1 MQIYCINFLREVQI
15 PVIAT
20 CLHLIPPFLNMT
32 LIKSII
38 SILSFSLFLV
48 FPMNAEEE
56 VFEHTVGESQGSSIF
71 GIEFDPAV
79 YLNLTGLLESD
90 TPVSDLATNEHD
102 PSRDYQVHPIEL
114 HTNFVFS
121 DQLKGTVHSIALES
135 MDKDWEFALEQV
147 KLSYDLNDSLSITGG
162 QFLNRFGF
170 QNEHCV
176 HAWDF
181 VNLHLQNS
189 RFLNEGEMT
198 TRGISVDY
206 TPSSR
211 WSFNFSAGKA
221 RVHEHDH
228 GHHGHGEHHDDHGDE
243 HHDDHEGE
251 DHDDHEGEDHDD
263 HEGEEHHDD
272 HEGEEHDD
280 HHMEADGIN
289 ISDVIGTADVRYYLD
304 ADQTTMI
311 SGSLAVGENEF
322 GTNTWLYGVGIQ
334 KLWGGHD
341 HGNGLEFCKG
351 SIKLK
356 AEAIGRSAEV
366 KHEDGDS
373 DDVSD
378 WGYYASIFY
387 GLDELTTISARHGYV
402 SELEEL
408 ELEDRNR
415 TSLALSRNISDNVLA
430 RIQYDYN
437 RSGSAENEHAIW
449 LQFKI
454 AIGASLDC
462 HDNCNH

>member
-1 MQIYCINFLREVQI
+1 MK
-15 PVIAT
+15 
-20 CLHLIPPFLNMT
+20 
-32 LIKSII
+32 LIKST
-38 SILSFSLFLV
+38 ILSLSLLAIA
-48 FPMNAEEE
+48 PALAEEE
-56 VFEHTVGESQGSSIF
+56 VFELNVGENSGSSIF
-71 GIEFDPAV
+71 GIDFDPV
-79 YLNLTGLLESD
+79 VHLNLTGLLESD

-102 PSRDYQVHPIEL
+102 PSRDYQIHPIEL
-114 HTNFVFS
+114 HTNYGFT
-121 DQLKGTVHSIALES
+121 DQIKGTVHITALEG
-135 MDKDWEFALEQV
+135 MDKGWEMELEQV
-147 KLSYDLNDSLSITGG
+147 KLTYDVNDSLSITGG

-176 HAWDF
+176 HGWDF
-181 VNLHLQNS
+181 VNQHLQNS
-189 RFLNEGEMT
+189 RFLNEGELI
-198 TRGISVDY
+198 TRGISLDY
-206 TPSSR
+206 TPNSR
-211 WSFNFSAGKA
+211 WSFNVSAGKA

-228 GHHGHGEHHDDHGDE
+228 HGHGDHHDDHGDE
-243 HHDDHEGE
+243 HHDDHGGEDHDDHEGE

-263 HEGEEHHDD
+263 HGDEH
-272 HEGEEHDD
+272 GD
-280 HHMEADGIN
+280 HHMEAEGIN
-289 ISDVIGTADVRYYLD
+289 ISDVIGSADVRYYLD

-322 GTNTWLYGVGIQ
+322 GTNTWVYGVGLQ

-341 HGNGLEFCKG
+341 HGNGQEFCAG

-378 WGYYASIFY
+378 WGFYTSIFY
-387 GLDELTTISARHGYV
+387 GLDEMTTISARHGYV

-415 TSLALSRNISDNVLA
+415 TSLAFSRNLSDNVLT

-437 RSGSAENEHAIW
+437 RSDSMESEHALW

-454 AIGASLDC
+454 AIGGSVDC
-462 HDNCNH
+462 HEYCNH

>member
-1 MQIYCINFLREVQI
+1 MK
-15 PVIAT
+15 
-20 CLHLIPPFLNMT
+20 
-32 LIKSII
+32 LIKST
-38 SILSFSLFLV
+38 ILSLSLLAIA
-48 FPMNAEEE
+48 PALAEEE
-56 VFEHTVGESQGSSIF
+56 VFELNVGENSGSSIF
-71 GIEFDPAV
+71 GIDFDPV
-79 YLNLTGLLESD
+79 VHLNLTGLLESD

-102 PSRDYQVHPIEL
+102 PSRDYQIHPIEL
-114 HTNFVFS
+114 HTNYGFT
-121 DQLKGTVHSIALES
+121 DQIKGTVHITALEG
-135 MDKDWEFALEQV
+135 MDKGWEMELEQV
-147 KLSYDLNDSLSITGG
+147 KLTYDVNDSLSITGG

-176 HAWDF
+176 HGWDF
-181 VNLHLQNS
+181 VNQHLQNS
-189 RFLNEGEMT
+189 RFLNEGELI
-198 TRGISVDY
+198 TRGISLDY
-206 TPSSR
+206 TPNSR
-211 WSFNFSAGKA
+211 WSFNVSAGKA

-228 GHHGHGEHHDDHGDE
+228 HGHGDHHDDHGDE
-243 HHDDHEGE
+243 HHDDHGGE

-263 HEGEEHHDD
+263 HGDEHDD
-272 HEGEEHDD
+272 HEGEDHDDHGDEHGD
-280 HHMEADGIN
+280 HHMEAEGIN
-289 ISDVIGTADVRYYLD
+289 ISDVIGSADVRYYLD

-322 GTNTWLYGVGIQ
+322 GTNTWVYGVGLQ

-341 HGNGLEFCKG
+341 HGNGQEFCAG

-378 WGYYASIFY
+378 WGFYTSIFY
-387 GLDELTTISARHGYV
+387 GLDEMTTISARHGYV

-415 TSLALSRNISDNVLA
+415 TSLAFSRNLSDNVLT

-437 RSGSAENEHAIW
+437 RSDSMESEHALW

-454 AIGASLDC
+454 AIGGSVDC
-462 HDNCNH
+462 HEYCNH

>member
-1 MQIYCINFLREVQI
+1 MF
-15 PVIAT
+15 IA
-20 CLHLIPPFLNMT
+20 L
-32 LIKSII
+32 
-38 SILSFSLFLV
+38 
-48 FPMNAEEE
+48 PMNAEE
-56 VFEHTVGESQGSSIF
+56 VFEHTVGESSGSSIL
-71 GIEFDPAV
+71 GVDFDPIV
-79 YLNLTGLLESD
+79 HLN
-90 TPVSDLATNEHD
+90 
-102 PSRDYQVHPIEL
+102 QVHPIEL
-114 HTNFVFS
+114 HTNYGFS
-121 DQLKGTVHSIALES
+121 DQLRGAVHVTALES
-135 MDKDWEFALEQV
+135 MDKDWEMELEQV
-147 KLSYDLNDSLSITGG
+147 KLTYDLNDSLSITGG

-170 QNEHCV
+170 ANEHCV

-181 VNLHLQNS
+181 VN
-189 RFLNEGEMT
+189 

-228 GHHGHGEHHDDHGDE
+228 GHHGHGDHHDDHGDE
-243 HHDDHEGE
+243 HHDDHDDHEGE
-251 DHDDHEGEDHDD
+251 EHDDHEGEEHDDHEGEEHDD

-272 HEGEEHDD
+272 HEGEEHGDHD
-280 HHMEADGIN
+280 EHHMEADGIN
-289 ISDVIGTADVRYYLD
+289 ISDVIGSADVRYYLD
-304 ADQTTMI
+304 DDRTTMI

-322 GTNTWLYGVGIQ
+322 GTNTWLYGIGLQ

-341 HGNGLEFCKG
+341 HGNGQEFCSG

-378 WGYYASIFY
+378 WGFYASIFY
-387 GLDELTTISARHGYV
+387 GLDEMTTISARHGYV

-415 TSLALSRNISDNVLA
+415 TSLALSRNLSDNVLA

-437 RSGSAENEHAIW
+437 RSDSMDNEHAIW

-454 AIGASLDC
+454 AIGTTLDC
-462 HDNCNH
+462 HANCNH

>member
-1 MQIYCINFLREVQI
+1 MK
-15 PVIAT
+15 
-20 CLHLIPPFLNMT
+20 
-32 LIKSII
+32 LIKST
-38 SILSFSLFLV
+38 ILSLSLLAV
-48 FPMNAEEE
+48 TPALAEEE
-56 VFEHTVGESQGSSIF
+56 VFELNVGESSGSSIF
-71 GIEFDPAV
+71 GIDFDPV
-79 YLNLTGLLESD
+79 VHLNLTGLLESD

-102 PSRDYQVHPIEL
+102 PSRDYQIHPIEL
-114 HTNFVFS
+114 HTNYGFT
-121 DQLKGTVHSIALES
+121 DQIKGALHITALEG
-135 MDKDWEFALEQV
+135 MDKDWEIELEQV
-147 KLSYDLNDSLSITGG
+147 KLTYDLNDEISITGG

-170 QNEHCV
+170 ANEHCV

-181 VNLHLQNS
+181 VNQHLQNS
-189 RFLNEGEMT
+189 RFLNEGELI

-206 TPSSR
+206 TPNSR

-228 GHHGHGEHHDDHGDE
+228 GHHGHGEHHDDHGEE

-251 DHDDHEGEDHDD
+251 DHHDD

-272 HEGEEHDD
+272 HESEEHGDHDD
-280 HHMEADGIN
+280 HHMEVDGIN
-289 ISDVIGTADVRYYLD
+289 ISDVIGSADVRYYLD
-304 ADQTTMI
+304 DDRTTMI

-322 GTNTWLYGVGIQ
+322 GTNTWLYGIGLQ

-341 HGNGLEFCKG
+341 HGNGQEFCSG

-378 WGYYASIFY
+378 WGFYASIFY
-387 GLDELTTISARHGYV
+387 GLDEMTTISARHGYV

-408 ELEDRNR
+408 ELDDRNR
-415 TSLALSRNISDNVLA
+415 TSLALSRNLSDNVLA

-437 RSGSAENEHAIW
+437 RSDSMDNEHAIW

-454 AIGASLDC
+454 AIGTTLDC
-462 HDNCNH
+462 HANCNH

>member
-1 MQIYCINFLREVQI
+1 MKS
-15 PVIAT
+15 
-20 CLHLIPPFLNMT
+20 
-32 LIKSII
+32 IKYII
-38 SILSFSLFLV
+38 SILSLSMFIAL
-48 FPMNAEEE
+48 PMNAEE
-56 VFEHTVGESQGSSIF
+56 VFEHTVGESLGSSIL
-71 GIEFDPAV
+71 GVDFDPV
-79 YLNLTGLLESD
+79 VHLNLTGLLESD

-114 HTNFVFS
+114 HTNYGFS
-121 DQLKGTVHSIALES
+121 DQLRGAVHVTALES
-135 MDKDWEFALEQV
+135 MDKDWEMELEQV
-147 KLSYDLNDSLSITGG
+147 KLTYDLNDSLSITGG

-170 QNEHCV
+170 ANEHCV

-181 VNLHLQNS
+181 VNQHLQNS
-189 RFLNEGEMT
+189 RFLNEGELI

-228 GHHGHGEHHDDHGDE
+228 GHHGHGDHHDDHGDE
-243 HHDDHEGE
+243 HHDDHDDHEGE
-251 DHDDHEGEDHDD
+251 EHDDHEGEEHDDHEGEEHDD

-272 HEGEEHDD
+272 HEGEEHGDHD
-280 HHMEADGIN
+280 EHHMEADGIN
-289 ISDVIGTADVRYYLD
+289 ISDVIGSADVRYYLD
-304 ADQTTMI
+304 DDRTTMI

-322 GTNTWLYGVGIQ
+322 GTNTWLYGIGLQ

-341 HGNGLEFCKG
+341 HGNGQEFCSG

-378 WGYYASIFY
+378 WGFYASIFY
-387 GLDELTTISARHGYV
+387 GLDEMTTISARHGYV

-415 TSLALSRNISDNVLA
+415 TSLALSRNLSDNVLA

-437 RSGSAENEHAIW
+437 RSDSMDNEHAIW

-454 AIGASLDC
+454 AIGTTLDC
-462 HDNCNH
+462 HANCNH

>member
-1 MQIYCINFLREVQI
+1 MK
-15 PVIAT
+15 
-20 CLHLIPPFLNMT
+20 
-32 LIKSII
+32 LIKSTILSL
-38 SILSFSLFLV
+38 SILAIAPAL
-48 FPMNAEEE
+48 AEEE
-56 VFEHTVGESQGSSIF
+56 VFELNVGENSGSSIF
-71 GIEFDPAV
+71 GIDFDPV
-79 YLNLTGLLESD
+79 VHLNLTGLLESD

-102 PSRDYQVHPIEL
+102 PSRDYQIHPIEL
-114 HTNFVFS
+114 HTNYGFT
-121 DQLKGTVHSIALES
+121 DQIKGTVHITALEG
-135 MDKDWEFALEQV
+135 MDKGWEMELEQV
-147 KLSYDLNDSLSITGG
+147 KLTYDVNDSLSITGG

-176 HAWDF
+176 HGWDF
-181 VNLHLQNS
+181 VNQHLQNS
-189 RFLNEGEMT
+189 RFLNEGELI
-198 TRGISVDY
+198 TRGISLDY
-206 TPSSR
+206 TPNSR
-211 WSFNFSAGKA
+211 WSFNVSAGKA

-228 GHHGHGEHHDDHGDE
+228 HGHGDHHDDHGDE
-243 HHDDHEGE
+243 HHDDHGGE

-263 HEGEEHHDD
+263 HGDEHDD
-272 HEGEEHDD
+272 HEGEDHDDHGDEHGD
-280 HHMEADGIN
+280 HHMEAEGIN
-289 ISDVIGTADVRYYLD
+289 ISDVIGSADVRYYLD

-322 GTNTWLYGVGIQ
+322 GTNTWVYGVGLQ

-341 HGNGLEFCKG
+341 HGNGQEFCAG

-378 WGYYASIFY
+378 WGFYTSIFY
-387 GLDELTTISARHGYV
+387 GLDEMTTISARHGYV

-415 TSLALSRNISDNVLA
+415 TSLAFSRNLSDNVLT

-437 RSGSAENEHAIW
+437 RSDSMESEHALW

-454 AIGASLDC
+454 AIGGSVDC
-462 HDNCNH
+462 HEYCNH

>member
-1 MQIYCINFLREVQI
+1 MK
-15 PVIAT
+15 
-20 CLHLIPPFLNMT
+20 
-32 LIKSII
+32 LIKST
-38 SILSFSLFLV
+38 ILSLSLLAV
-48 FPMNAEEE
+48 TPALAEEE
-56 VFEHTVGESQGSSIF
+56 VFELNVGESSGSSIF
-71 GIEFDPAV
+71 GIDFDPV
-79 YLNLTGLLESD
+79 VHLNLTGLLESD

-102 PSRDYQVHPIEL
+102 PSRDYQIHPIEL
-114 HTNFVFS
+114 HTNYGFT
-121 DQLKGTVHSIALES
+121 DQIKGALHITALEG
-135 MDKDWEFALEQV
+135 MDKDWEIELEQV
-147 KLSYDLNDSLSITGG
+147 KLTYDLNDEISITGG

-170 QNEHCV
+170 ANEHCV

-181 VNLHLQNS
+181 VNQHLQNS
-189 RFLNEGEMT
+189 RFLNEGELI

-206 TPSSR
+206 TPNSR

-228 GHHGHGEHHDDHGDE
+228 GHHGHGEHHDDHGEEHHDDHGEEHHDDHGEE

-251 DHDDHEGEDHDD
+251 DHHDD
-263 HEGEEHHDD
+263 HEGEEHGD
-272 HEGEEHDD
+272 HDD
-280 HHMEADGIN
+280 HHMEVDGIN
-289 ISDVIGTADVRYYLD
+289 ISDVIGSADVRYYLD
-304 ADQTTMI
+304 DDRTTMI

-322 GTNTWLYGVGIQ
+322 GTNTWLYGIGLQ

-341 HGNGLEFCKG
+341 HGNGQEFCSG

-378 WGYYASIFY
+378 WGFYASIFY
-387 GLDELTTISARHGYV
+387 GLDEMTTISARHGYV

-415 TSLALSRNISDNVLA
+415 TSLALSRNLSDNVLA

-437 RSGSAENEHAIW
+437 RSDSMESEHAIW

-454 AIGASLDC
+454 AIGTTLDC
-462 HDNCNH
+462 HANCNH

>member
-1 MQIYCINFLREVQI
+1 MK
-15 PVIAT
+15 
-20 CLHLIPPFLNMT
+20 
-32 LIKSII
+32 LIKST
-38 SILSFSLFLV
+38 ILSLSLLAIA
-48 FPMNAEEE
+48 PALAEEE
-56 VFEHTVGESQGSSIF
+56 VFELNVGENSGSSIF
-71 GIEFDPAV
+71 GIDFDPV
-79 YLNLTGLLESD
+79 VHLNLTGLLESD

-102 PSRDYQVHPIEL
+102 PSRDYQIHPIEL
-114 HTNFVFS
+114 HTNYGFT
-121 DQLKGTVHSIALES
+121 DQIKGTVHITALEG
-135 MDKDWEFALEQV
+135 MDKGWEMELEQV
-147 KLSYDLNDSLSITGG
+147 KLTYDVNDSLSITGG

-176 HAWDF
+176 HGWDF
-181 VNLHLQNS
+181 VNQHLQNS
-189 RFLNEGEMT
+189 RFLNEGELI
-198 TRGISVDY
+198 TRGISLDY
-206 TPSSR
+206 TPNSR
-211 WSFNFSAGKA
+211 WSFNVSAGKA

-228 GHHGHGEHHDDHGDE
+228 HGHGDHHDDHGGE
-243 HHDDHEGE
+243 NHDDHEGEDHDNHEGE

-263 HEGEEHHDD
+263 HGDEH
-272 HEGEEHDD
+272 GD
-280 HHMEADGIN
+280 HHMEAEGIN
-289 ISDVIGTADVRYYLD
+289 ISDVIGSADVRYYLD

-322 GTNTWLYGVGIQ
+322 GTNTWVYGVGLQ

-341 HGNGLEFCKG
+341 HGNGQEFCAG

-378 WGYYASIFY
+378 WGFYTSIFY
-387 GLDELTTISARHGYV
+387 GLDEMTTISARHGYV

-415 TSLALSRNISDNVLA
+415 TSLAFSRNLSDNVLT

-437 RSGSAENEHAIW
+437 RSDSMESEHALW

-454 AIGASLDC
+454 AIGGSVDC
-462 HDNCNH
+462 HEYCNH

>member
-1 MQIYCINFLREVQI
+1 M
-15 PVIAT
+15 
-20 CLHLIPPFLNMT
+20 
-32 LIKSII
+32 KSIKHI
-38 SILSFSLFLV
+38 FSILSLSMFIAL
-48 FPMNAEEE
+48 PMNAEE
-56 VFEHTVGESQGSSIF
+56 VFEHTVGESSGSSIL
-71 GIEFDPAV
+71 GVDFDPIV
-79 YLNLTGLLESD
+79 HLNLTGLLESD

-114 HTNFVFS
+114 HTNYGFS
-121 DQLKGTVHSIALES
+121 DQLRGAVHVTALES
-135 MDKDWEFALEQV
+135 MDKDWEMELEQV
-147 KLSYDLNDSLSITGG
+147 KLTYDLNDSLSITGG

-170 QNEHCV
+170 ANEHCV

-181 VNLHLQNS
+181 VNQHLQNS
-189 RFLNEGEMT
+189 RFLNEGELII
-198 TRGISVDY
+198 RGISVDY
-206 TPSSR
+206 TPNSR

-228 GHHGHGEHHDDHGDE
+228 GHHGHGDHHDDHGEE

-251 DHDDHEGEDHDD
+251 DHDDHEGEEHGDH
-263 HEGEEHHDD
+263 G
-272 HEGEEHDD
+272 D

-289 ISDVIGTADVRYYLD
+289 ISDVIGSADVRYYLD
-304 ADQTTMI
+304 DDRTTMI

-322 GTNTWLYGVGIQ
+322 GTNTWLYGIGLQ

-341 HGNGLEFCKG
+341 HGNGQEFCSG

-378 WGYYASIFY
+378 WGFYASIFY
-387 GLDELTTISARHGYV
+387 GLDEMTTISARHGYV

-415 TSLALSRNISDNVLA
+415 TSLALSRNLSDNVLA

-437 RSGSAENEHAIW
+437 RTDSMDNEHAIW

-454 AIGASLDC
+454 AIGTTLDC
-462 HDNCNH
+462 HANCNH

>member
-1 MQIYCINFLREVQI
+1 MK
-15 PVIAT
+15 
-20 CLHLIPPFLNMT
+20 
-32 LIKSII
+32 LIKST
-38 SILSFSLFLV
+38 ILSLSLLAV
-48 FPMNAEEE
+48 TPALAEEE
-56 VFEHTVGESQGSSIF
+56 VFELNVGENSGSSIF
-71 GIEFDPAV
+71 GIDFDPV
-79 YLNLTGLLESD
+79 VHLNLTGLLESD

-102 PSRDYQVHPIEL
+102 PSRDYQIHPIEL
-114 HTNFVFS
+114 HTNYGFT
-121 DQLKGTVHSIALES
+121 DQIKGTVHITALEG
-135 MDKDWEFALEQV
+135 MDKGWEMELEQV
-147 KLSYDLNDSLSITGG
+147 KLTYDVNDSLSITGG

-176 HAWDF
+176 HGWDF
-181 VNLHLQNS
+181 VNQHLQNS
-189 RFLNEGEMT
+189 RFLNEGELI
-198 TRGISVDY
+198 TRGISLDY
-206 TPSSR
+206 TPNSR
-211 WSFNFSAGKA
+211 WSFNVSAGKA

-228 GHHGHGEHHDDHGDE
+228 HGHGDHHDDHGDE
-243 HHDDHEGE
+243 HHDDHGGEDHDDHEGE

-263 HEGEEHHDD
+263 HEGEDHDD
-272 HEGEEHDD
+272 HGDEHGD
-280 HHMEADGIN
+280 HHMEAEGIN
-289 ISDVIGTADVRYYLD
+289 ISDVIGSADVRYYLD

-322 GTNTWLYGVGIQ
+322 GTNTWVYGVGLQ

-341 HGNGLEFCKG
+341 HGNGQEFCAG

-378 WGYYASIFY
+378 WGFYTSIFY
-387 GLDELTTISARHGYV
+387 GLDEMTTISARHGYV

-415 TSLALSRNISDNVLA
+415 TSLAFSRNLSDNVLT

-437 RSGSAENEHAIW
+437 RSDSMESEHALW

-454 AIGASLDC
+454 AIGGSVDC
-462 HDNCNH
+462 HEYCNH

>member
-1 MQIYCINFLREVQI
+1 MK
-15 PVIAT
+15 
-20 CLHLIPPFLNMT
+20 
-32 LIKSII
+32 LIKST
-38 SILSFSLFLV
+38 ILSLSLLAIA
-48 FPMNAEEE
+48 PALAEEE
-56 VFEHTVGESQGSSIF
+56 VFELNVGESSGSSIF
-71 GIEFDPAV
+71 GIDFDPV
-79 YLNLTGLLESD
+79 VHLNLTGLLESD

-102 PSRDYQVHPIEL
+102 PSRDYQIHPIEL
-114 HTNFVFS
+114 HTNYGFT
-121 DQLKGTVHSIALES
+121 DQIKGAVHITALEG
-135 MDKDWEFALEQV
+135 MDKGWEMELEQV
-147 KLSYDLNDSLSITGG
+147 KLTYDVNDSLSITGG

-176 HAWDF
+176 HGWDF
-181 VNLHLQNS
+181 VNQHLQNS
-189 RFLNEGEMT
+189 RFLNEGELI
-198 TRGISVDY
+198 TRGISLDY
-206 TPSSR
+206 KPNSR
-211 WSFNFSAGKA
+211 WSFNVSAGKA

-228 GHHGHGEHHDDHGDE
+228 GHHGHGDHHDDHGDE

-263 HEGEEHHDD
+263 HEGEDHDDHGDEHHDD
-272 HEGEEHDD
+272 HGDEHHDDHGDEHGD
-280 HHMEADGIN
+280 HHMEAEGIN
-289 ISDVIGTADVRYYLD
+289 ISDVIGSADVRYYLD

-322 GTNTWLYGVGIQ
+322 GTNTWVYGVGLQ

-341 HGNGLEFCKG
+341 HGNGQEFCAG

-356 AEAIGRSAEV
+356 AEAIGRSAEI

-378 WGYYASIFY
+378 WGFYTSIFY
-387 GLDELTTISARHGYV
+387 GLDEMTTISARHGYV

-415 TSLALSRNISDNVLA
+415 TSLAFSRNLSDNVLA

-437 RSGSAENEHAIW
+437 RSDSMESEHALW

-454 AIGASLDC
+454 AIGGSVDC
-462 HDNCNH
+462 HEYCNH

>member
-1 MQIYCINFLREVQI
+1 MKF
-15 PVIAT
+15 
-20 CLHLIPPFLNMT
+20 
-32 LIKSII
+32 IKHIF
-38 SILSFSLFLV
+38 SILSLSMFIAL
-48 FPMNAEEE
+48 PMNAEE
-56 VFEHTVGESQGSSIF
+56 VFEHTVGESSGSSIL
-71 GIEFDPAV
+71 GVDFDPIV
-79 YLNLTGLLESD
+79 HLNLTGLLESD

-114 HTNFVFS
+114 HTNYGFS
-121 DQLKGTVHSIALES
+121 DQLRGAVHVTALES
-135 MDKDWEFALEQV
+135 MDKDWEMELEQV
-147 KLSYDLNDSLSITGG
+147 KLTYDLNDSLSITGG

-170 QNEHCV
+170 ANEHCV

-181 VNLHLQNS
+181 VNQHLQNS
-189 RFLNEGEMT
+189 RFLNEGELII
-198 TRGISVDY
+198 RGISVDY
-206 TPSSR
+206 TPNSR

-228 GHHGHGEHHDDHGDE
+228 GHHGHGDHHDDHGEE

-251 DHDDHEGEDHDD
+251 DHDDHEGEEHGDH
-263 HEGEEHHDD
+263 G
-272 HEGEEHDD
+272 D

-289 ISDVIGTADVRYYLD
+289 ISDVIGSADVRYYLD
-304 ADQTTMI
+304 DDRTTMI

-322 GTNTWLYGVGIQ
+322 GTNTWLYGIGLQ

-341 HGNGLEFCKG
+341 HGNGQEFCSG

-378 WGYYASIFY
+378 WGFYASIFY
-387 GLDELTTISARHGYV
+387 GLDEMTTISARHGYV

-415 TSLALSRNISDNVLA
+415 TSLALSRNLSDNVLA

-437 RSGSAENEHAIW
+437 RSDSMDNEHAIW

-454 AIGASLDC
+454 AIGTTLDC
-462 HDNCNH
+462 HANCNH

>member
-1 MQIYCINFLREVQI
+1 MK
-15 PVIAT
+15 
-20 CLHLIPPFLNMT
+20 
-32 LIKSII
+32 LIKST
-38 SILSFSLFLV
+38 ILSLSLLAV
-48 FPMNAEEE
+48 TPALAEEE
-56 VFEHTVGESQGSSIF
+56 VFELNVGENSGSSIF
-71 GIEFDPAV
+71 GIDFDPV
-79 YLNLTGLLESD
+79 VHLNLTGLLESD

-102 PSRDYQVHPIEL
+102 PSRDYQIHPIEL
-114 HTNFVFS
+114 HTNYGFT
-121 DQLKGTVHSIALES
+121 DQIKGTVHITALEG
-135 MDKDWEFALEQV
+135 MDKGWEMELEQV
-147 KLSYDLNDSLSITGG
+147 KLTYDVNDSLSITGG

-176 HAWDF
+176 HGWDF
-181 VNLHLQNS
+181 VNQHLQNS
-189 RFLNEGEMT
+189 RFLNEGELI
-198 TRGISVDY
+198 TRGISLDY
-206 TPSSR
+206 TPNSR
-211 WSFNFSAGKA
+211 WSFNVSAGKA

-228 GHHGHGEHHDDHGDE
+228 HGHGDHHDDHGDE
-243 HHDDHEGE
+243 HHDDHGGE

-263 HEGEEHHDD
+263 HGDEH
-272 HEGEEHDD
+272 GD
-280 HHMEADGIN
+280 HHMEAEGIN
-289 ISDVIGTADVRYYLD
+289 ISDVIGSADVRYYLD

-322 GTNTWLYGVGIQ
+322 GTNTWVYGVGLQ

-341 HGNGLEFCKG
+341 HGNGQEFCAG

-378 WGYYASIFY
+378 WGFYTSIFY
-387 GLDELTTISARHGYV
+387 GLDEMTTISARHGYV

-415 TSLALSRNISDNVLA
+415 TSLAFSRNLSDNVLA

-437 RSGSAENEHAIW
+437 RSDSMESEHALW

-454 AIGASLDC
+454 AIGGSVDC
-462 HDNCNH
+462 HEYCNH

>member
-1 MQIYCINFLREVQI
+1 MKS
-15 PVIAT
+15 
-20 CLHLIPPFLNMT
+20 
-32 LIKSII
+32 IKYII
-38 SILSFSLFLV
+38 SILSLSMFIAL
-48 FPMNAEEE
+48 PMNAEE
-56 VFEHTVGESQGSSIF
+56 VFEHTVGESSGSSIL
-71 GIEFDPAV
+71 GVDFDPEV
-79 YLNLTGLLESD
+79 HLNLTGLLESD

-114 HTNFVFS
+114 HTNYVFS
-121 DQLKGTVHSIALES
+121 DQLKGTVQAIALES

-228 GHHGHGEHHDDHGDE
+228 GHHGHGDHHDDHGDE
-243 HHDDHEGE
+243 HHDDHDDHEGE
-251 DHDDHEGEDHDD
+251 EHDDHEGEDHDD
-263 HEGEEHHDD
+263 HEGEEHGD
-272 HEGEEHDD
+272 HEEH
-280 HHMEADGIN
+280 HIEADGIN

-304 ADQTTMI
+304 DDRTTMI

-322 GTNTWLYGVGIQ
+322 GTNTWLYGIGLQ

-341 HGNGLEFCKG
+341 HGNGTEFCAG

-378 WGYYASIFY
+378 WGFYASIFY
-387 GLDELTTISARHGYV
+387 GLDEITTVSARHGYV

-415 TSLALSRNISDNVLA
+415 TSLALSRNLCDMVLA
-430 RIQYDYN
+430 LFQYDYN
-437 RSGSAENEHAIW
+437 RSDSMVNEHAIW

-454 AIGASLDC
+454 AIGTTLDC
-462 HDNCNH
+462 HANCNH

>member
-1 MQIYCINFLREVQI
+1 M
-15 PVIAT
+15 
-20 CLHLIPPFLNMT
+20 
-32 LIKSII
+32 KSIKHI
-38 SILSFSLFLV
+38 FSILSLSMFIAL
-48 FPMNAEEE
+48 PMNAEE
-56 VFEHTVGESQGSSIF
+56 VFEHTVGESSGSSIL
-71 GIEFDPAV
+71 GVDFDPIV
-79 YLNLTGLLESD
+79 HLNLTGLLESD

-114 HTNFVFS
+114 HTNYGFS
-121 DQLKGTVHSIALES
+121 DQLRGAVHVTALES
-135 MDKDWEFALEQV
+135 MDKDCEMELEQV
-147 KLSYDLNDSLSITGG
+147 KLTYDLNDSLSITGG

-170 QNEHCV
+170 ANEHCV

-181 VNLHLQNS
+181 VNQHLQNS
-189 RFLNEGEMT
+189 RFLNEGELI

-206 TPSSR
+206 TPNSR

-228 GHHGHGEHHDDHGDE
+228 GHHGHGDHHDDHGEE
-243 HHDDHEGE
+243 HHDDQ
-251 DHDDHEGEDHDD
+251 
-263 HEGEEHHDD
+263 EGEEHHDD
-272 HEGEEHDD
+272 HDGEEHGDHDD

-289 ISDVIGTADVRYYLD
+289 ISDVIGSADVRYYLD
-304 ADQTTMI
+304 DDRTTMI

-322 GTNTWLYGVGIQ
+322 GTNTWLYGIGLQ

-341 HGNGLEFCKG
+341 HGNGQEFCSG

-378 WGYYASIFY
+378 WGFYASIFY
-387 GLDELTTISARHGYV
+387 GLDEMTTISARHGYV

-415 TSLALSRNISDNVLA
+415 TSLALSRNLSDNVLA

-437 RSGSAENEHAIW
+437 RSDSMDNEHAIW

-454 AIGASLDC
+454 AIGTTLDC
-462 HDNCNH
+462 HANCNH

>member
-1 MQIYCINFLREVQI
+1 MK
-15 PVIAT
+15 
-20 CLHLIPPFLNMT
+20 
-32 LIKSII
+32 LIKST
-38 SILSFSLFLV
+38 ILSLSLLAIA
-48 FPMNAEEE
+48 PALAEEE
-56 VFEHTVGESQGSSIF
+56 VFELNVGENSGSSIF
-71 GIEFDPAV
+71 GIDFDPV
-79 YLNLTGLLESD
+79 VHLNLTGLLESD

-102 PSRDYQVHPIEL
+102 PSRDYQIHPIEL
-114 HTNFVFS
+114 HTNYGFT
-121 DQLKGTVHSIALES
+121 DQIKGTVHITALEG
-135 MDKDWEFALEQV
+135 MDKGWEMELEQV
-147 KLSYDLNDSLSITGG
+147 KLTYDVNDSLSITGG

-170 QNEHCV
+170 QNKHCV
-176 HAWDF
+176 HGWDF
-181 VNLHLQNS
+181 VNQHLQNS
-189 RFLNEGEMT
+189 RFLNEGELI
-198 TRGISVDY
+198 TRGISLDY
-206 TPSSR
+206 KPNSR
-211 WSFNFSAGKA
+211 WSFNVSAGKA

-228 GHHGHGEHHDDHGDE
+228 HGHGDHHDDHGDE
-243 HHDDHEGE
+243 HHDDHGGEDHDDHEGE

-263 HEGEEHHDD
+263 HEGEDHDD
-272 HEGEEHDD
+272 HGDEHGD
-280 HHMEADGIN
+280 HHMEAEGIN
-289 ISDVIGTADVRYYLD
+289 ISDVIGSADVRYYLD

-322 GTNTWLYGVGIQ
+322 GTNTWVYGVGLQ

-341 HGNGLEFCKG
+341 HGNGQEFCAG

-378 WGYYASIFY
+378 WGFYTSIFY
-387 GLDELTTISARHGYV
+387 GLDEMTTISARHGYV

-415 TSLALSRNISDNVLA
+415 TSLAFSRNLSDNVLT

-437 RSGSAENEHAIW
+437 RSDSMESEHALW

-454 AIGASLDC
+454 AIGGSVDC
-462 HDNCNH
+462 HEYCNH

>member
-1 MQIYCINFLREVQI
+1 MK
-15 PVIAT
+15 
-20 CLHLIPPFLNMT
+20 
-32 LIKSII
+32 LIKST
-38 SILSFSLFLV
+38 ILSLSLLAV
-48 FPMNAEEE
+48 TPALAEEE
-56 VFEHTVGESQGSSIF
+56 VFELNVGENSGSSIF
-71 GIEFDPAV
+71 GIDFDPV
-79 YLNLTGLLESD
+79 VHLNLTGLLESD

-102 PSRDYQVHPIEL
+102 PSRDYQIHPIEL
-114 HTNFVFS
+114 HTNYGFT
-121 DQLKGTVHSIALES
+121 DQIKGTVHITALEG
-135 MDKDWEFALEQV
+135 MDKGWEMELEQV
-147 KLSYDLNDSLSITGG
+147 KLTYDVNDSLSITGG

-176 HAWDF
+176 HGWDF
-181 VNLHLQNS
+181 VNQHLQNS
-189 RFLNEGEMT
+189 RFLNEGELI
-198 TRGISVDY
+198 TRGISLDY
-206 TPSSR
+206 TPNSR
-211 WSFNFSAGKA
+211 WSFNVSAGKA

-228 GHHGHGEHHDDHGDE
+228 HGHGDHHDDHGDE
-243 HHDDHEGE
+243 HHDDHGGEDHDDHEGE

-263 HEGEEHHDD
+263 HGDEH
-272 HEGEEHDD
+272 GD
-280 HHMEADGIN
+280 HHMEAEGIN
-289 ISDVIGTADVRYYLD
+289 ISDVIGSADVRYYLD

-322 GTNTWLYGVGIQ
+322 GTNTWVYGVGLQ

-341 HGNGLEFCKG
+341 HGNGQEFCAG

-378 WGYYASIFY
+378 WGFYTSIFY
-387 GLDELTTISARHGYV
+387 GLDEMTTISARHGYV

-415 TSLALSRNISDNVLA
+415 TSLAFSRNLSDNVLA

-437 RSGSAENEHAIW
+437 RSDSMESEHALW

-454 AIGASLDC
+454 AIGGSVDC
-462 HDNCNH
+462 HEYCNH